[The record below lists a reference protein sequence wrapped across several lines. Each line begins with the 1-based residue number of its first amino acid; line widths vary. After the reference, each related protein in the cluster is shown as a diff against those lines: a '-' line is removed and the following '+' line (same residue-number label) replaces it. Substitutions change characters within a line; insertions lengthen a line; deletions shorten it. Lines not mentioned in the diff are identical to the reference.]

1 MTTPRKSK
9 TAFTLIELLVVLA
22 IIALLAATLLPA
34 LASTATKTQK
44 IYCVNN
50 LKQIGLA
57 FRNWE
62 SLHGGKYP
70 MDVSYLQGGASE
82 NLAYGGTATFTQNG
96 IQVGGS
102 YNAAV
107 TWLVMSNV
115 LSSPKILSCPADD
128 IHVLTASNWN
138 FPQIAGC
145 AIPSGHNLAGSQT
158 SQSCISY
165 FVGADATEADPQS
178 ILSGDCNI
186 GSGATQSGAA
196 GLRFAALSATA
207 STGPWEIP
215 QNAYTGNGNTYW
227 SWTANDLHQK
237 SGNLLLADGGVQQ
250 TTISSLH
257 IYLNNATNT
266 VTFPAINFIW

>member
-82 NLAYGGTATFTQNG
+82 NLAHGGTATFTQNG

-102 YNAAV
+102 YNA
-107 TWLVMSNV
+107 
-115 LSSPKILSCPADD
+115 ADD

-145 AIPSGHNLAGSQT
+145 ATPSGHNLAGSQT